1 MLIHLDQD
9 VVLVLEAL
17 NDIQH
22 GACRAGLPKNR
33 RHDERIVDAQAL
45 RKQNPRFGFD
55 MVADTAGGVQIPHSP
70 RQRKSDHF
78 VRQMALSDAKLVSG
92 ECNAG
97 EPRAA

>member
-1 MLIHLDQD
+1 
-9 VVLVLEAL
+9 
-17 NDIQH
+17 
-22 GACRAGLPKNR
+22 
-33 RHDERIVDAQAL
+33 
-45 RKQNPRFGFD
+45 